1 MVKPSNMK
9 LNFLNILMVN
19 SNNMRLNKNLIVVL
33 FVAMST
39 TFNSCV
45 TAQSSN
51 KKQKYKVAVC
61 DWMILKRQK
70 LGAFGLAA
78 EIKADGIELDM
89 GGLGNRPTFDCKLG
103 DPVERQ
109 KFLDKSKETG
119 VGISS
124 IAMSGFYAQS
134 FATRE
139 ITPMIN
145 DCVQAMKNM
154 KVKVAYL
161 PLGTQTDLVKSPE
174 LRPEVI
180 KRLQWAGKEV
190 GRIGGVIAIETSLS
204 ATEEKKLLDEVG
216 SKYIKSSFNFANALD
231 NKRDI
236 SSELK
241 ILGKKYLAQ
250 IHASN
255 TDQFW
260 LENDPAIDMPKI
272 KQTLDE
278 MKWSGWLIVERSRDV
293 NQVHNVKA
301 NYGANVAYL
310 KKIFQ
315 N

>member
-1 MVKPSNMK
+1 MKPI
-9 LNFLNILMVN
+9 NIQ
-19 SNNMRLNKNLIVVL
+19 KNLIIAL
-33 FVAMST
+33 LVALST
-39 TFNSCV
+39 TFNSCA
-45 TAQSSN
+45 TAQASKN
-51 KKQKYKVAVC
+51 EQQYKVAVC

-89 GGLGNRPTFDCKLG
+89 GGLGNRPTFESKLG
-103 DPVERQ
+103 DPAERQ

-134 FATRE
+134 FAKRE
-139 ITPMIN
+139 ITPMID
-145 DCVQAMKNM
+145 DCIKTMKDMN
-154 KVKVAYL
+154 VKVAYL
-161 PLGTQTDLVKSPE
+161 PLGTQSDLIKNPE

-180 KRLQWAGKEV
+180 KRLKWAGEQV
-190 GRIGGVIAIETSLS
+190 GKIDGVIAIETSLS
-204 ATEEKKLLDEVG
+204 AKEEKKLLEEVG
-216 SKYIKSSFNFANALD
+216 SKYIKSSFNFANAVD
-231 NKRDI
+231 NGRDI

-241 ILGKKYLAQ
+241 ILGKEYLAQ

-255 TDQFW
+255 TDNSW
-260 LENDPAIDMPKI
+260 LENDKAIDMQKI
-272 KQTLDE
+272 KKTLDK

-293 NQVHNVKA
+293 TQVHNVRA

>member
-1 MVKPSNMK
+1 MKPI
-9 LNFLNILMVN
+9 NIQ
-19 SNNMRLNKNLIVVL
+19 KNLIIIL
-33 FVAMST
+33 FVALST
-39 TFNSCV
+39 TFNSCA
-45 TAQSSN
+45 TAQASKN
-51 KKQKYKVAVC
+51 EQQYKVAVC

-89 GGLGNRPTFDCKLG
+89 GGLGNRPTFESKLG

-134 FATRE
+134 FAKRE
-139 ITPMIN
+139 ITPMID
-145 DCVQAMKNM
+145 DCIKTMKDMN
-154 KVKVAYL
+154 VKVAYL
-161 PLGTQTDLVKSPE
+161 PLGTQSDLIKNPE

-180 KRLQWAGKEV
+180 KRLKWAGEQV
-190 GRIGGVIAIETSLS
+190 GKIDGVIAIETSLS
-204 ATEEKKLLDEVG
+204 AKEEKKLLEEVG
-216 SKYIKSSFNFANALD
+216 SKYIKSSFNFANAVD
-231 NKRDI
+231 NGRDI

-241 ILGKKYLAQ
+241 ILGKEHLAQ

-255 TDQFW
+255 TDNSW
-260 LENDPAIDMPKI
+260 LENDKAIDMKKI
-272 KQTLDE
+272 KKTLDK

-293 NQVHNVKA
+293 TQVHNVRA

>member
-1 MVKPSNMK
+1 
-9 LNFLNILMVN
+9 MVN
-19 SNNMRLNKNLIVVL
+19 SNNMKLNKNLIVVL

-39 TFNSCV
+39 TFSSCA

-70 LGAFGLAA
+70 LGSFALAA

-89 GGLGNRPTFDCKLG
+89 GGLGNRPTFDSKLG
-103 DPVERQ
+103 DPIERQ

-161 PLGTQTDLVKSPE
+161 PLGTQTDLVKNPE

-190 GRIGGVIAIETSLS
+190 GKIGGVIAIETSLN

-241 ILGKKYLAQ
+241 ILGKYVAQ

>member
-1 MVKPSNMK
+1 MSNKSLIK
-9 LNFLNILMVN
+9 LTTIFFV
-19 SNNMRLNKNLIVVL
+19 VVL
-33 FVAMST
+33 AS
-39 TFNSCV
+39 TFNSCA
-45 TAQSSN
+45 TAQSSS
-51 KKQKYKVAVC
+51 KKQQYKVAVC

-89 GGLGNRPTFDCKLG
+89 GGLGNRPTFESKLG

-134 FATRE
+134 FAKRE
-139 ITPMIN
+139 ITPMID
-145 DCVQAMKNM
+145 DCIKTMKDMN
-154 KVKVAYL
+154 VKVAYL
-161 PLGTQTDLVKSPE
+161 PLGTQSDLIKNPE

-180 KRLQWAGKEV
+180 KRLKWAGEQV
-190 GRIGGVIAIETSLS
+190 GKIDGVIAIETSFS
-204 ATEEKKLLDEVG
+204 ATEEKKLLEEVD
-216 SKYIKSSFNFANALD
+216 SKYIKSSFNFANAVD
-231 NKRDI
+231 NGRDI

-241 ILGKKYLAQ
+241 ILGKEHLAQ

-255 TDQFW
+255 TDNSW
-260 LENDPAIDMPKI
+260 LENDKAIDMQKI
-272 KQTLDE
+272 KKTLDK

-293 NQVHNVKA
+293 TQVHNVRA

>member
-1 MVKPSNMK
+1 MKSN
-9 LNFLNILMVN
+9 FQR
-19 SNNMRLNKNLIVVL
+19 SLIVALLVVL
-33 FVAMST
+33 SGAFP
-39 TFNSCV
+39 NSV
-45 TAQSSN
+45 SAQSN
-51 KKQKYKVAVC
+51 KKQRYKVAVC

-70 LGAFGLAA
+70 LGSFALAA

-89 GGLGNRPTFDCKLG
+89 GGLGNRPTFDSKLG

-109 KFLDKSKETG
+109 KFLDKSKELN

-134 FATRE
+134 FAKRDS
-139 ITPMIN
+139 ITLMIN
-145 DCVQAMKNM
+145 DCVKAMKDM
-154 KVKVAYL
+154 KVKIAFL
-161 PLGTQTDLVKSPE
+161 PLGTQCDLTKNPE
-174 LRPEVI
+174 LRPKVI
-180 KRLQWAGKEV
+180 ERLKWAGKQV
-190 GRIGGVIAIETSLS
+190 GKIGGVIAIETSLD
-204 ATEEKKLLDEVG
+204 ATQEKKLLEDID
-216 SKYIKSSFNFANALD
+216 SKYIKSSFNFANAVD
-231 NKRDI
+231 NGRDI

-255 TDQFW
+255 TDNVW
-260 LENDPAIDMPKI
+260 LENDKAIDMPKI
-272 KQTLDE
+272 KKTLDE

-293 NQVHNVKA
+293 TQVHNVKV

>member
-1 MVKPSNMK
+1 MVKTINMK
-9 LNFLNILMVN
+9 
-19 SNNMRLNKNLIVVL
+19 LNKNLIIAMLVVL
-33 FVAMST
+33 SA
-39 TFNSCV
+39 TFNSCA
-45 TAQSSN
+45 TAQSS

-89 GGLGNRPTFDCKLG
+89 GGLGNRSTFDSKLG

-139 ITPMIN
+139 ITPMIT
-145 DCVQAMKNM
+145 DCIQAMKNM

-161 PLGTQTDLVKSPE
+161 PLGTQTDLVKNPE

-190 GRIGGVIAIETSLS
+190 GKIGGVIAIETSLD

-241 ILGKKYLAQ
+241 ILGKKYVAQ

-260 LENDPAIDMPKI
+260 LENDKAIDMPKI

-293 NQVHNVKA
+293 TQVHNVKA

>member
-1 MVKPSNMK
+1 MK
-9 LNFLNILMVN
+9 
-19 SNNMRLNKNLIVVL
+19 LNKNLIVVL

-39 TFNSCV
+39 TFNSCA

-70 LGAFGLAA
+70 LNAFGLAA

-89 GGLGNRPTFDCKLG
+89 GGLGNRPTFDSKLG

-161 PLGTQTDLVKSPE
+161 PLGTQTDLVKNPE

-190 GRIGGVIAIETSLS
+190 GKIGGVIAIETSLD

-241 ILGKKYLAQ
+241 ILGKYVVQ

-278 MKWSGWLIVERSRDV
+278 MKWSGWLIVERSRDAT
-293 NQVHNVKA
+293 QVHNVKA

>member
-1 MVKPSNMK
+1 MVKSKNMK
-9 LNFLNILMVN
+9 
-19 SNNMRLNKNLIVVL
+19 LNKNLIVVL
-33 FVAMST
+33 FVVLSA
-39 TFNSCV
+39 TFNSCA

-70 LGAFGLAA
+70 LGSFALAA

-89 GGLGNRPTFDCKLG
+89 GGLGNRPTFDSKLG

-145 DCVQAMKNM
+145 DCVRAMKNM
-154 KVKVAYL
+154 KVKIAYL
-161 PLGTQTDLVKSPE
+161 PLGTQTDLVKNPE

-190 GRIGGVIAIETSLS
+190 GKIGGVIAIETSLD

-241 ILGKKYLAQ
+241 ILGKKYVAQ

>member
-1 MVKPSNMK
+1 MK
-9 LNFLNILMVN
+9 SKRNLLIAIL
-19 SNNMRLNKNLIVVL
+19 VVI
-33 FVAMST
+33 ST

-89 GGLGNRPTFDCKLG
+89 GGLGKRPTFDSKLG
-103 DPVERQ
+103 DPAERQ

-134 FATRE
+134 FAKRE
-139 ITPMIN
+139 SIEQMVN
-145 DCVQAMKNM
+145 DCVLTMKNM

-161 PLGTQTDLVKSPE
+161 PLGTESDLTKNPE
-174 LRPEVI
+174 LRPIVI
-180 KRLQWAGKEV
+180 EKLKWAGKQV
-190 GRIGGVIAIETSLS
+190 GKIGGVIAIETSLN
-204 ATEEKKLLDEVG
+204 ATDEKKLLEEVG
-216 SKYIKSSFNFANALD
+216 SKYIKSSFNFANAVD
-231 NKRDI
+231 NGRDI
-236 SSELK
+236 SAELK

-255 TDQFW
+255 TDKFW

-272 KQTLDE
+272 KQTLEE

-293 NQVHNVKA
+293 TQVHNVKA